1 MKGLIIKDFMLLKN
15 QKRFFLIMIIIGA
28 FMIFTGV
35 DAAFISSYITFLVA
49 NVALSTISYDDYEN
63 SAPYLFS
70 LPVTRKGYVSEKY
83 VFSILCVA
91 GSWLASMLLVWVY
104 MLLKNQQ
111 TEKEFW
117 ASGAICAAIAILF
130 VSICLPLWLK
140 LGAEKGRLAVLIIA
154 IAGLTLAVLL
164 SKVLNTE
171 IVIPVL
177 KDFVAFI
184 EGNPLLSLFCFV
196 ASVMLILAISYV
208 FSLEIVKKK
217 EY

>member
-15 QKRFFLIMIIIGA
+15 QKRFFLIMIIIGV

-35 DAAFISSYITFLVA
+35 NAVFISSYITFLVA
-49 NVALSTISYDDYEN
+49 NVALGTISYDDYEN
-63 SAPYLFS
+63 SASYLFS

-83 VFSILCVA
+83 VFSILCAA
-91 GSWLASMLLVWVY
+91 GSWLASMLLVWVC

-111 TEKEFW
+111 TGKGFW

-130 VSICLPLWLK
+130 ISVCLPLWLK
-140 LGAEKGRLAVLIIA
+140 LGTEKGRLAVLIIA
-154 IAGLTLAVLL
+154 VAGVMLTVLL

-171 IVIPVL
+171 IVIPAL
-177 KDFVAFI
+177 KDLFDII
-184 EGNPLLSLFCFV
+184 EGNLLLSSLCLV

-208 FSLEIVKKK
+208 FSLKIVKKK